1 MNDDELI
8 REFAS
13 SRSEQAFRRLVDRHC
28 DLVFSVASRVTQNP
42 DLARDVSQQVFSKL
56 AARPG
61 AVATG
66 VPLSAWLHR
75 TCRSL
80 AIDLVRSEEA
90 RRKRE
95 VTLSASPLMNA
106 EPSPDWSALEPVID
120 SLIDELPELERR
132 AVVMRFYEKRSHGAI
147 GASLGLTEEAARKRL
162 DRALER
168 LRGLLAKRGI
178 ATSSAALATILPAH
192 AVTTAP
198 AGLAAS
204 LSSTALS
211 TATLTAATA
220 TATTSTL
227 IAFMT
232 NKATIAGASLLLLAG
247 VGAIAVP
254 TLKKDKPAGTATA
267 AASSSGAT
275 SAPGAPGAPG
285 DSSSA
290 QSRAKGRGAA
300 ANEKLAAKYGDA
312 RTKLSAHLYGE
323 FVGLLEDTAEL
334 MAMAHKMELGQEMA
348 GGPEEVFGD
357 KTAGLALTE
366 EQAAKITE
374 LNAASVGRQTGKIHD
389 IAKAVKADPAKFTE
403 FLLIQD
409 GLKRGEV
416 SRAEYD
422 EFRSTIE
429 MPDDELSFTLNDE
442 SEGGPLDDEIF
453 LQELAKILDERQQG
467 VIDEMVKDR
476 PKNGDTS
483 AEEPVSLEEMEQKLA
498 GGRKVIRGALQL
510 IEGMTDGGFMP
521 DKK

>member
-106 EPSPDWSALEPVID
+106 EPSPDWSSLEPVID

-178 ATSSAALATILPAH
+178 AISSA
-192 AVTTAP
+192 V
-198 AGLAAS
+198 
-204 LSSTALS
+204 
-211 TATLTAATA
+211 
-220 TATTSTL
+220 
-227 IAFMT
+227 
-232 NKATIAGASLLLLAG
+232 
-247 VGAIAVP
+247 
-254 TLKKDKPAGTATA
+254 
-267 AASSSGAT
+267 SSS
-275 SAPGAPGAPG
+275 
-285 DSSSA
+285 
-290 QSRAKGRGAA
+290 
-300 ANEKLAAKYGDA
+300 
-312 RTKLSAHLYGE
+312 
-323 FVGLLEDTAEL
+323 
-334 MAMAHKMELGQEMA
+334 
-348 GGPEEVFGD
+348 
-357 KTAGLALTE
+357 
-366 EQAAKITE
+366 
-374 LNAASVGRQTGKIHD
+374 
-389 IAKAVKADPAKFTE
+389 
-403 FLLIQD
+403 
-409 GLKRGEV
+409 
-416 SRAEYD
+416 
-422 EFRSTIE
+422 
-429 MPDDELSFTLNDE
+429 
-442 SEGGPLDDEIF
+442 
-453 LQELAKILDERQQG
+453 
-467 VIDEMVKDR
+467 R
-476 PKNGDTS
+476 PTNS
-483 AEEPVSLEEMEQKLA
+483 P
-498 GGRKVIRGALQL
+498 
-510 IEGMTDGGFMP
+510 
-521 DKK
+521 

>member
-1 MNDDELI
+1 MNDHELI

-28 DLVFSVASRVTQNP
+28 DLVYSVASRVTRNP

-56 AARPG
+56 AAKPG
-61 AVATG
+61 AVTEG

-80 AIDLVRSEEA
+80 AIDLVRSEES

-95 VTLSASPLMNA
+95 LTLSASPLMNA
-106 EPSPDWSALEPVID
+106 EPSPDWCSLEPVID

-178 ATSSAALATILPAH
+178 STSSAALAAMLPAH
-192 AVTTAP
+192 AVSTAP

-211 TATLTAATA
+211 TATLSV
-220 TATTSTL
+220 ATTSTF

-254 TLKKDKPAGTATA
+254 TLTKDKPGTSEAA
-267 AASSSGAT
+267 AASHSRASSGAE
-275 SAPGAPGAPG
+275 AAG

-334 MAMAHKMELGQEMA
+334 MEIAHQMELGQDMA

-357 KTAGLALTE
+357 KTESLALTE
-366 EQAAKITE
+366 EQTAKITE
-374 LNAASVGRQTGKIHD
+374 LSAASLTRETGKIHD
-389 IAKAVKADPAKFTE
+389 IAKAVKSDPAKFTE
-403 FLLIQD
+403 YLLIQD

-429 MPDDELSFTLNDE
+429 LPDDELNFTLNDE
-442 SEGGPLDDEIF
+442 SEGGPLEDEIF
-453 LQELAKILDERQQG
+453 LAELAKILDERQQG
-467 VIDEMVKDR
+467 IIDEMVKDR
-476 PKNGDTS
+476 PKQEDSS

-498 GGRKVIRGALQL
+498 GGRKMIRGALQL
-510 IEGMTDGGFMP
+510 IEGMTDGGFME